1 MSLLQESDWRGR
13 IFSDGWT
20 KGSGEAYPVV
30 SPATGETLG
39 EMGMATAAD
48 VSRAAARAA
57 EAQRAWA
64 DAPYTERAAV
74 LRRAG
79 DLWHRHEEEITGWLM
94 RETGAIGPF
103 GGFQVMTSA
112 QECYEASALA
122 SAPYGELLRSAQ
134 PRLSLARRLPVG
146 VVGVIAPFNV
156 PTILAI
162 RAVAPAL
169 ALGNAVLLKPDPRTA
184 VSGGAVIAQILAE
197 AGLPD
202 GVLHVLPGGADVGE
216 ALVVERS
223 VRVIAFTGSTRAGRA
238 VGALAAQH
246 LKRVHLELGGNS
258 ALLVLDDVDPEAA
271 SSVGA
276 WGSFAHQGQVCMT
289 AGRHLV
295 QSGVADAYVD
305 ALAARA
311 DRLPVGDPTT
321 GTVALG
327 PVIDRGQRD
336 KIHALVTGTLAEGA
350 RLAAGGTYEDLYYR
364 PTVLADVPTSSPAY
378 RQEIFGPVAPVVR
391 VRHGR
396 GGGRPR
402 ERQRLR
408 ALPGHPDPRRD
419 ARPGDRG
426 PHPVRPGAHQRPDG
440 QRRGDHAVRRR
451 PGLRHRLAA
460 GRGAGQPRRVHR
472 HPVGHRP
479 RVAARAT
486 RCEPGRG

>member
-1 MSLLQESDWRGR
+1 MSLLQESDWQGR

-20 KGSGEAYPVV
+20 KGSGAAYPVV

-39 EMGMATAAD
+39 EMGMATPAD

-162 RAVAPAL
+162 RAVAPGL

-216 ALVVERS
+216 AICKDPHIAMV
-223 VRVIAFTGSTRAGRA
+223 AFTGSTAAGRK
-238 VGALAAQH
+238 VGALCGAH
-246 LKRVHLELGGNS
+246 LKKVSLELGGKNS
-258 ALLVLDDVDPEAA
+258 LIVLDDADLDAAA
-271 SSVGA
+271 SGAAFGA
-276 WGSFAHQGQVCMT
+276 WLHQGQICMAT
-289 AGRHLV
+289 GRILASEKIAAELT
-295 QSGVADAYVD
+295 QRLTEK
-305 ALAARA
+305 AL
-311 DRLPVGDPTT
+311 RLPVGDPFKSK
-321 GTVALG
+321 VALG
-327 PVIDRGQRD
+327 PVINERQVKNIDAVV
-336 KIHALVTGTLAEGA
+336 KESV
-350 RLAAGGTYEDLYYR
+350 AAGATLHAGGSYERLFYR
-364 PTVLADVPTSSPAY
+364 PTVLGGVTPGM
-378 RQEIFGPVAPVVR
+378 RVFEEEVFGPVASITSFTSDDEAVELANRTDYGLVAAVMSR
-391 VRHGR
+391 STGR
-396 GGGRPR
+396 ALALGK
-402 ERQRLR
+402 RLR
-408 ALPGHPDPRRD
+408 
-419 ARPGDRG
+419 
-426 PHPVRPGAHQRPDG
+426 V
-440 QRRGDHAVRRR
+440 
-451 PGLRHRLAA
+451 GLLHINEQTVIGGLNVPFG
-460 GRGAGQPRRVHR
+460 GRGASGNGSRIGGPANWDEFTQWQWITVRDAP
-472 HPVGHRP
+472 PP
-479 RVAARAT
+479 Y
-486 RCEPGRG
+486 PF

>member
-1 MSLLQESDWRGR
+1 MSLLQESDWQGR

-20 KGSGEAYPVV
+20 KGSGAAYPVV

-39 EMGMATAAD
+39 EMGMATPAD
-48 VSRAAARAA
+48 VTRAAARAA

-336 KIHALVTGTLAEGA
+336 KIHDLVTGTLAAGRPARRRRHLRGPVLPAHGA
-350 RLAAGGTYEDLYYR
+350 RRRADQQPGVPGGDLRPGRAGG
-364 PTVLADVPTSSPAY
+364 P
-378 RQEIFGPVAPVVR
+378 

-426 PHPVRPGAHQRPDG
+426 PDPVRPGAHQRPDG
-440 QRRGDHAVRRR
+440 QRRGDRAVRRR
-451 PGLRHRLAA
+451 PGLRHRLTPGRARRPTSTRSPTPSGSPSA
-460 GRGAGQPRRVHR
+460 GRCPAYPM
-472 HPVGHRP
+472 
-479 RVAARAT
+479 
-486 RCEPGRG
+486 